1 MIETGQVD
9 GPTTEVP
16 GSRVETPGTRFGTG
30 TPTYSGLTILGDPYR
45 VGGSVN
51 MFGLQGA
58 KNKNWPG
65 SEYDFTADYSTT
77 TTVSYN
83 CEVSQVTETYH
94 PAVFIPGRKV
104 QGYSINCD
112 FGHGQGNDNSGTCE
126 DAGQPQGSCLAH
138 NNTGDSLPFWG
149 EDTEQCKFI
158 KTGDAVEEV
167 NEPEYWTNNPPIV
180 RVDLG
185 TSHTVDE
192 TNIAEDVAGHE
203 VNGGPWTEVAAPG
216 TLWNAG
222 QVVICIS
229 PSKTVKG
236 GVPGAWANHN
246 GYTGSKCTTAW
257 FKVAPW
263 GAGTST
269 SNGTLISATTSSVR
283 GSCCACA
290 VGARAA
296 GAKATGRTAS
306 CGLGTGAAMPLS
318 VLVTSSA
325 LAGIGGA
332 AARGVAARAGWAGAV
347 TKGWLKLASAASA
360 RAETE
365 AGRDGSL
372 AASLATPLS
381 LVTLAGSRSG

>member
-1 MIETGQVD
+1 MKTMKYLVSAAMVITMHSPLAFAPAMAAITPSSTTMATMESTCLTALGTNAGVLLHDGSNAFSTEVVEVGQVD

-58 KNKNWPG
+58 RNKNWPG

-77 TTVSYN
+77 TTISYN

-104 QGYSINCD
+104 QGYYINCD
-112 FGHGQGNDNSGTCE
+112 FGQGQGNDNGGTCE
-126 DAGQPQGSCLAH
+126 DVGQPQGSCQAH

-149 EDTEQCKFI
+149 EDTNQCKFI

-167 NEPEYWTNNPPIV
+167 NEPEYWTTNPPIV
-180 RVDLG
+180 RAELG

-192 TNIAEDVAGHE
+192 TNVAEDVAGHE
-203 VNGGPWTEVAAPG
+203 VNGGPWTEVAPAG

-246 GYTGSKCTTAW
+246 GYMGSKCTTAW
-257 FKVAPW
+257 FNVAPW

-269 SNGTLISATTSSVR
+269 SNGTLTSVP
-283 GSCCACA
+283 A
-290 VGARAA
+290 
-296 GAKATGRTAS
+296 
-306 CGLGTGAAMPLS
+306 
-318 VLVTSSA
+318 
-325 LAGIGGA
+325 I
-332 AARGVAARAGWAGAV
+332 
-347 TKGWLKLASAASA
+347 
-360 RAETE
+360 
-365 AGRDGSL
+365 
-372 AASLATPLS
+372 
-381 LVTLAGSRSG
+381 